1 MTEHGDRH
9 GVLPAP
15 PNGVGADTI
24 SRPAGDLFQT
34 LGPKPTLRVES
45 APKGRFGFL

>member
-15 PNGVGADTI
+15 PNGVGADII
-24 SRPAGDLFQT
+24 SRPAGNLFQARG
-34 LGPKPTLRVES
+34 LKPTLRDES
-45 APKGRFGFL
+45 APKGRFGLL